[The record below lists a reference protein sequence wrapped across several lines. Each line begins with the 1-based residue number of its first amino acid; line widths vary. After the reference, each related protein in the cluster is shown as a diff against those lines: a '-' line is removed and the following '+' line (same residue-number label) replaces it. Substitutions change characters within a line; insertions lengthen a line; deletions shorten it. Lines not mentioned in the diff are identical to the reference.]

1 MEVYG
6 YATSAIRFY
15 TDSKQVASQKIDSM
29 NEVLNASPAAFEL
42 IRSIVRR
49 THTAILDG
57 ENMENIRFI
66 TPEKWMNTSGN
77 MHGITNSINNKARK
91 GTTPLPCHFSCLIDH
106 AGNPRRFGFLHQAA

>member
-1 MEVYG
+1 MQHNYPQFEATIKILTNLNITKKPKLFQFRAFSGSASQIIYG

-57 ENMENIRFI
+57 ENMENIRFRY
-66 TPEKWMNTSGN
+66 TREMDEYFQKYAWDN
-77 MHGITNSINNKARK
+77 
-91 GTTPLPCHFSCLIDH
+91 
-106 AGNPRRFGFLHQAA
+106 

>member
-15 TDSKQVASQKIDSM
+15 TDSKQIASQKIDSM

-57 ENMENIRFI
+57 ENMENIRFRY
-66 TPEKWMNTSGN
+66 TREMDEYFREHSW
-77 MHGITNSINNKARK
+77 
-91 GTTPLPCHFSCLIDH
+91 DE
-106 AGNPRRFGFLHQAA
+106 